1 MDKITKFLAKL
12 NKKQRAQFVKLFSDI
27 KNQNLSTYDVKHL
40 TGELKGY
47 SRIRLGKIRVIYF
60 TENNTGYIVD
70 IGFRKDIYN

>member
-12 NKKQRAQFVKLFSDI
+12 SKSQRDHFAKLFTDI
-27 KNQNLSTYDVKHL
+27 INLDVGKYEVKHL

-47 SRIRLGKIRVIYF
+47 SRIRVGKIRIIYCVK
-60 TENNTGYIVD
+60 NNEGYIVD